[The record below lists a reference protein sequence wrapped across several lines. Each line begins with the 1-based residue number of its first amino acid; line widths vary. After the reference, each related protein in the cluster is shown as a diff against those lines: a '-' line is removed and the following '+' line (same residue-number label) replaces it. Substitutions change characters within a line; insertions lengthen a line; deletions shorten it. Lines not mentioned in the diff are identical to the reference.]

1 MATKLAAFRLPEE
14 ILEIIEALAKDK
26 GTDKTAIATEALR
39 LGLSALQSGEI
50 VIQRKQPL
58 SVEEIE
64 AIVDKKIEDKLR
76 ELTV

>member
-26 GTDKTAIATEALR
+26 GTDKTAIVTEALR
-39 LGLSALQSGEI
+39 LGLSAFQSGEV

-64 AIVDKKIEDKLR
+64 AIVDKKIEEKLG
-76 ELTV
+76 ELAA

>member
-26 GTDKTAIATEALR
+26 GTDKTAIVTEALR
-39 LGLSALQSGEI
+39 LGLSALQSGEV

-64 AIVDKKIEDKLR
+64 AIVDKKIEEKLG
-76 ELTV
+76 ELAA